1 MLSYITKNSMLKQN
15 QKFRYLLLIIG
26 LTLISLGYILQKS
39 NFVNEKRVYQNL
51 TNELNELCK
60 INNQNLEEYLKHKK
74 TKSFIVITVKNEVIY
89 WNTNEINIDEIIL
102 KEEGLIKTK
111 TSWELLHKKN
121 FGDTCIYAVLKIK
134 QEYPFENN
142 FLANYFNSKIDLN
155 KEVQITEA
163 TENDKNYFTVE
174 SKKYKLN
181 KLDNKS
187 YNTSIYIAIE
197 LLGLIM
203 VIIYLIIISTKINE
217 IIFVI
222 LLITT
227 RILLYSEI
235 TLIHLKE
242 TELFSPNIF
251 AWNQFTPSLADLFLH
266 FLFLNILSFKSKIT
280 ILKTIVNALIC
291 GLLIKCSHILVIHS
305 DISLDLE
312 NLLNLT
318 TIGWLIIILFVVE
331 ILILTKFLSAK
342 NNFKDL
348 LIFIIVVGIFEIY
361 NFNFKTYILFSI
373 LIIII
378 HLISINNN
386 IKTSFFILSLSLLIN
401 FNLKKEIVEKNT
413 QQTLNSLEKKSEKR
427 NIITEYL
434 IVDMLLEIAQKKKK
448 LNEINKNV
456 LKSYINKLP
465 GEFEF
470 NFGKCV
476 EKVDCLTEQKS
487 NTLIEKNNDFEL
499 YYDLTFGKEYYTAI
513 LYREDSKIWIT
524 LKENKKDEDYGFPI
538 LLANPKMQSYY
549 FSSKGSFAKYLNN
562 QLIYSDGKFDF
573 PKKYSPNNEYITY
586 KNNNYI
592 YVFIE
597 LEKKENNWWLGAI
610 YLIIICLTLYY
621 IYQLVILQNTST
633 QNFRFKIQ
641 FSILILIVF
650 AIGIIALGSIYI
662 QKKQQTQN
670 LQKNL
675 LNNVTLVG
683 NSIENKINVVNSLD
697 DLQYNYLQ
705 KLIENLGE
713 NYTSDINLYD
723 TKGYLINTTRE
734 QLYDKGILSQ
744 YIHPVPFEK
753 IKYQNVKSYIQLEQ
767 IGKKL
772 NYFSAYQ
779 GVYNDQKKLIGI
791 IHVPYFTETKEFNND
806 INEYILSII
815 NIYILLIIIALITG
829 YIIAQKITEPLKI
842 LSNNLK
848 NLQLNNLNQQLKWN
862 TNDEI
867 GQLIKQYNST
877 LEKLELNIKKLAQKE
892 RESAWREMAQQ
903 VAHEIKNPLTPMKL
917 SMQHFL
923 MRWDDMDEETK
934 NIKFKDVAKNMIEQM
949 NQLAAIASDFS
960 SFAKINEGKK
970 ETILLDEV
978 LNNVISVFNTNDI
991 IEYVN
996 ENDHSYVNGNKNEL
1010 NRLFTNILQNAIQ
1023 AVSDQVKPQ
1032 IYMHKKISDQFIEIK
1047 IKDNGDGIPIE
1058 IQDKIFT
1065 PKFTTKNSGS
1075 GLGLA
1080 MVKQIIDFH
1089 DGKIYFETSNEGT
1102 TFTILLPVISTK

>member
-1 MLSYITKNSMLKQN
+1 
-15 QKFRYLLLIIG
+15 
-26 LTLISLGYILQKS
+26 
-39 NFVNEKRVYQNL
+39 
-51 TNELNELCK
+51 
-60 INNQNLEEYLKHKK
+60 
-74 TKSFIVITVKNEVIY
+74 
-89 WNTNEINIDEIIL
+89 
-102 KEEGLIKTK
+102 
-111 TSWELLHKKN
+111 
-121 FGDTCIYAVLKIK
+121 
-134 QEYPFENN
+134 
-142 FLANYFNSKIDLN
+142 
-155 KEVQITEA
+155 
-163 TENDKNYFTVE
+163 
-174 SKKYKLN
+174 
-181 KLDNKS
+181 
-187 YNTSIYIAIE
+187 
-197 LLGLIM
+197 
-203 VIIYLIIISTKINE
+203 
-217 IIFVI
+217 
-222 LLITT
+222 
-227 RILLYSEI
+227 
-235 TLIHLKE
+235 
-242 TELFSPNIF
+242 
-251 AWNQFTPSLADLFLH
+251 
-266 FLFLNILSFKSKIT
+266 
-280 ILKTIVNALIC
+280 
-291 GLLIKCSHILVIHS
+291 
-305 DISLDLE
+305 
-312 NLLNLT
+312 
-318 TIGWLIIILFVVE
+318 
-331 ILILTKFLSAK
+331 
-342 NNFKDL
+342 
-348 LIFIIVVGIFEIY
+348 
-361 NFNFKTYILFSI
+361 
-373 LIIII
+373 
-378 HLISINNN
+378 
-386 IKTSFFILSLSLLIN
+386 
-401 FNLKKEIVEKNT
+401 
-413 QQTLNSLEKKSEKR
+413 EKR

-949 NQLAAIASDFS
+949 DQLAAIASDFS

-1010 NRLFTNILQNAIQ
+1010 NRVFTNILQNAIQ

-1032 IYMHKKISDQFIEIK
+1032 IYMHKKISDQFIEIT
-1047 IKDNGDGIPIE
+1047 IRDNGNGIPLD
-1058 IQDKIFT
+1058 IQHKIFI

-1080 MVKQIIDFH
+1080 MVKQIVDFH
-1089 DGKIYFETSNEGT
+1089 EGKIYFETSPNGT
-1102 TFTILLPVISTK
+1102 TFTILLPKV